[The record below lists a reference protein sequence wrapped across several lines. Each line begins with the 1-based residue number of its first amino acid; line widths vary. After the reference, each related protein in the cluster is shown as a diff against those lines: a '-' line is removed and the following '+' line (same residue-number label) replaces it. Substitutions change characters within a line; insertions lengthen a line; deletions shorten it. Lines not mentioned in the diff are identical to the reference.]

1 MQLYTV
7 HQCNH

>member
-7 HQCNH
+7 YQCNH

>member
-7 HQCNH
+7 LNL

>member
-7 HQCNH
+7 FHTI